1 MNCEIGWTCSGSDE
15 DRQLVRFFPN
25 VRKTDLLD
33 NYEAA
38 AAADDA
44 DDDVD
49 GDDNDAKLTRTHQ
62 RSGSRQNLVGSQN

>member
-44 DDDVD
+44 DDDAD
-49 GDDNDAKLTRTHQ
+49 DDDNDA
-62 RSGSRQNLVGSQN
+62 

>member
-44 DDDVD
+44 DADDD
-49 GDDNDAKLTRTHQ
+49 ANDAKLTRTHQ

>member
-1 MNCEIGWTCSGSDE
+1 MNCEIGWTCSDE

-38 AAADDA
+38 AVA
-44 DDDVD
+44 DDD
-49 GDDNDAKLTRTHQ
+49 DNAAKLTRTHQ